1 MRRMDPL
8 SGLLSGPRAQAA
20 FLLRSL
26 LNPPWSLRIEDEAP
40 LTIVAMLRGEAW
52 VMRGDDPPT
61 MLDAGDVAI
70 IRGPDHYTVADT
82 PDTPPQV
89 LIHPNQR
96 CTTIDGE
103 DLYQAMDLGVRTW
116 GNNPDGAT
124 KMVTG
129 TYNLDSEVSRRLLQA
144 LPMLVHLRGDQWDS
158 PLIPLLADEMVK
170 DQPGQEV
177 ILDRLL
183 DLLLMSAVR
192 AWFAR
197 PESEAPGWYLAQSDP
212 SIGSAL
218 RMLHNNPAHPW
229 TVAKLAEEAAMS
241 RAALARRFAEVVGEP
256 PMTFLTNWRLTLAA
270 DLLCEPGNTI
280 GSVARQVGYASPYG
294 LSAAFKR
301 VRGISPKEHRLAR
314 AG

>member
-1 MRRMDPL
+1 MDSL
-8 SGLLSGPRAQAA
+8 AGLLSGPRAHGA
-20 FLLRSL
+20 FLLRSVL
-26 LNPPWSLRIEDEAP
+26 DPPWSLRIEDEAP
-40 LTIVAMLRGEAW
+40 LTIVAMLQGEAW
-52 VMRGDDPPT
+52 VMWGDDPPT

-89 LIHPNQR
+89 VIHPDQR
-96 CTTIDGE
+96 CTTLDGE

-124 KMVTG
+124 KMLTG
-129 TYNLDSEVSRRLLQA
+129 TYHLDSEVSRRLLQA
-144 LPMLVHLRGDQWDS
+144 LPVLVHLRGDQWDS

-197 PESEAPGWYLAQSDP
+197 PESEAPGWYRAESDP
-212 SIGSAL
+212 AIASAL

-229 TVAKLAEEAAMS
+229 TVAELANEASMS
-241 RAALARRFAEVVGEP
+241 RAALARRFAGVVGEP

-270 DLLCEPGNTI
+270 DLVCEPGNTI
-280 GSVARQVGYASPYG
+280 GSVARQVGYASPYA

-301 VRGISPKEHRLAR
+301 VRGISPREHRLAR
-314 AG
+314 AE